1 MANYVD
7 NIIINESES
16 TLTVRTFIRSDNSGE
31 LINTPVVAAS
41 ELNPPLGPGQYMSI
55 YEMWYQL
62 TNFTVQFSWATLT
75 VPEPFWCAVPSTDSK
90 QDFKAFGGLI
100 DSSGMYARGVLL
112 MTTTGFAGPASYGSF
127 VFRMRKHAN
136 TTPNYKN
143 VGIPLGIPPNEF
155 ILPN

>member
-16 TLTVRTFIRSDNSGE
+16 TITVRTFIRSDNSGE

-55 YEMWYQL
+55 YEMWHQL
-62 TNFTVQFSWATLT
+62 TNFTIQFSWATLT
-75 VPEPFWCAVPSTDSK
+75 VPEPFWCASPNTDSK

-100 DSSGMYARGVLL
+100 DDYDRLCRPCLLRIFCFPYA
-112 MTTTGFAGPASYGSF
+112 
-127 VFRMRKHAN
+127 
-136 TTPNYKN
+136 
-143 VGIPLGIPPNEF
+143 
-155 ILPN
+155 